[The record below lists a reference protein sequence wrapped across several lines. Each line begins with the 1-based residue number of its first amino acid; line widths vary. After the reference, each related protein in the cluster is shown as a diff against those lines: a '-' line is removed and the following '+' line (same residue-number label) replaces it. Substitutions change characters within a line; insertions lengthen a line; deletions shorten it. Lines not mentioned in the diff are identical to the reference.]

1 MRKLLSW
8 IGRPSARAP
17 RGEVMAPARAR
28 RAARRREEVIMRG
41 SGERL
46 LGKWARLV
54 MRVILNIGSQDT
66 WSHRAQATHCESLS
80 PDVDQENERPRPYK
94 MIGINR
100 LDPSHRRLHVVGDRA
115 LQPLEGSLRVA
126 EKSQVV
132 DAGAGGARERL
143 LVGGY
148 RLRREHPHATAQLRA
163 VRRLMLVVEPGRQ
176 RRVEQLRA
184 ELVVEAPDAEAGG
197 DRPSVVPHPDR
208 AQVVTLGG
216 EEHLGLVIEVPLQRR
231 VVPLRRIERERTE
244 PLAVDLAEVVLRLRG
259 EVVVEPL
266 VLARGAEG

>member
-17 RGEVMAPARAR
+17 RGEAMAPARAR

-80 PDVDQENERPRPYK
+80 PDVDQENERPRRYK

-100 LDPSHRRLHVVGDRA
+100 LDPSHRRLHIVGFTSSAIA
-115 LQPLEGSLRVA
+115 LFSRSRDPCASLRNLRSSTPERA
-126 EKSQVV
+126 
-132 DAGAGGARERL
+132 AREL
-143 LVGGY
+143 DDPAL
-148 RLRREHPHATAQLRA
+148 
-163 VRRLMLVVEPGRQ
+163 
-176 RRVEQLRA
+176 
-184 ELVVEAPDAEAGG
+184 
-197 DRPSVVPHPDR
+197 
-208 AQVVTLGG
+208 
-216 EEHLGLVIEVPLQRR
+216 
-231 VVPLRRIERERTE
+231 RERAD
-244 PLAVDLAEVVLRLRG
+244 AVPG
-259 EVVVEPL
+259 
-266 VLARGAEG
+266 